1 MEDETIT
8 LLSVDQEEFKVPRP
22 VAEESKT
29 IASIIADTSADAPV
43 PLPNV
48 KASILRKVIQFCR
61 FNVDVQS
68 KEGEKSSKSQEEV
81 RSSGVII
88 RARAAASRRVI
99 RLRWLAKLAQDC

>member
-48 KASILRKVIQFCR
+48 KASILRKVIAFCQ
-61 FNVDVQS
+61 FNVDTQA
-68 KEGEKSSKSQEEV
+68 KEGEKSSKSQEDV
-81 RSSGVII
+81 RASGCFL
-88 RARAAASRRVI
+88 AAVLLSA
-99 RLRWLAKLAQDC
+99 L